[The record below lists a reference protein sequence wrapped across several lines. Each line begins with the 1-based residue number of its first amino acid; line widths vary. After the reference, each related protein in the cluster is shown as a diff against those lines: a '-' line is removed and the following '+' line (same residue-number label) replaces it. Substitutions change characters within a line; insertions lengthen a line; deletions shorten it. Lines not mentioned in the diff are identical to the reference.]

1 MKFVLLDELKKN
13 KCFEFRINRPFPQHQ
28 TFTVIALLMTEISCI
43 SCNSYCYKSANTYLL
58 NHICRCFADG
68 ENAIVQIFHDSF
80 INYIIITKLKSLV
93 YFAREIEHYSN

>member
-58 NHICRCFADG
+58 NHIYRCFVRRWL
-68 ENAIVQIFHDSF
+68 EKMSLSIYFMIHLF
-80 INYIIITKLKSLV
+80 I
-93 YFAREIEHYSN
+93 